1 MIENTQELN
10 KLFRKEFPD
19 LSANLIWQNDA
30 GGYEVFDRYVITPEK
45 HGFRVHCSA
54 TDVGLFS
61 TTKTALSWCI
71 ADKYTHH
78 NLARDILTLDNKLS
92 SLTSDIS
99 TRANLA
105 DRSKQPL
112 FRETIETKLETKII
126 RKKQVEQELTKCVN
140 YAKYC
145 QQRGFDNE
153 TIRTGRSASV
163 KKSR

>member
-1 MIENTQELN
+1 MIENTPELN

-19 LSANLIWQNDA
+19 LAANLIWKNDD
-30 GGYEVFDRYVITPEK
+30 GEYEVFDRYVISPEK
-45 HGFRVHCSA
+45 QGYRVRCSA

-71 ADKYTHH
+71 ADKYTHY
-78 NLARDILTLDNKLS
+78 NLARDILTLDNKLN
-92 SLTSDIS
+92 SLISDIS

-145 QQRGFDNE
+145 QQRGFNNE
-153 TIRTGRSASV
+153 TVRTGNNKAIKAS
-163 KKSR
+163 R

>member
-1 MIENTQELN
+1 MIKNTPELD

-19 LSANLIWQNDA
+19 LFANLIWQNDA
-30 GGYEVFDRYVITPEK
+30 GEYEVFDRYLITPEK
-45 HGFRVHCSA
+45 HGYRVYCSA
-54 TDVGLFS
+54 TDIGLFS

-71 ADKYTHH
+71 ADKYTNY
-78 NLARDILTLDNKLS
+78 NLARDILKLDNKLS

-126 RKKQVEQELTKCVN
+126 HKKQVEQELTKCVN

-145 QQRGFDNE
+145 QQRGFNNE
-153 TIRTGRSASV
+153 TVRTGRTQAIKAS
-163 KKSR
+163 R